1 MEKKITKKQL
11 KEFSILVGLGFPI
24 IIGFLI
30 PLLIGHTFKIW
41 TLSIGI
47 IFLLWGF
54 INPIGLKLPYRLW
67 MSLGNLLSYINGPI
81 IIGLVYLLV
90 MLPIALI
97 MRLFSYDPLKLKKTK
112 KSTYRI
118 KVGNH
123 KVDLTRIF

>member
-11 KEFSILVGLGFPI
+11 KEFSILIGLGFPI

-30 PLLIGHTFKIW
+30 PVLTGHTFRIW
-41 TLSIGI
+41 TLIIGI

-54 INPIGLKLPYRLW
+54 INPIGLKSPYLLW
-67 MSLGNLLSYINGPI
+67 MSLGNLLSRINGPI
-81 IIGLVYLLV
+81 IIGLVYILV

-97 MRLFSYDPLKLKKTK
+97 MRIFSYDPLKIKKIK
-112 KSTYRI
+112 KSTYRV
-118 KVGNH
+118 KVSNH